1 METTVKKDI
10 DENASAVDLILVYAQ
25 NQFLATYEYQVLF
38 PASCLANFT
47 SCQYQTLQLGLWS
60 NANIQLVIITK
71 PTDIFIPNTQWLA
84 LRPLMLQL
92 DLATFKM
99 LGYASQMAH
108 WVNDFQ
114 FCSRCGQPTQQN
126 QKLFRMEC
134 THCGYH
140 AYPVVNP
147 CMIVLV
153 TRADEILLARSPHFA
168 TNMYSTLA
176 GFVEVGESIEQCVH
190 REVYEEV
197 GLSINNLHYIASQNW
212 PYPHS
217 LMLGF
222 HASYEKGDIVLQAGE
237 IEDAKWFNIKQ
248 LPQLPPKQ
256 AISRYLI
263 DLYRAEKLSLAKP
276 TFAS

>member
-10 DENASAVDLILVYAQ
+10 DDNASAVDLILVYAQ

-38 PASCLANFT
+38 PTSCLANFT
-47 SCQYQTLQLGLWS
+47 ICQYKTLQLGLWN

-99 LGYASQMAH
+99 LGYASQMAN

-114 FCSRCGQPTQQN
+114 FCSRCSQPIQQN

-134 THCGYH
+134 AHCDYH

-153 TRADEILLARSPHFA
+153 TREDEILLARSPHFT

-190 REVYEEV
+190 REVFEEV
-197 GLSINNLHYIASQNW
+197 GLSINNLRYIASQNW

-263 DLYRAEKLSLAKP
+263 DLYIAEKLSLAKP
-276 TFAS
+276 TFVS